1 MDYRTDPCGVV
12 PKERLRVFVCF
23 GNLPGNAMRLR
34 DIPVRGEGK
43 VEEREAGKQNGRS
56 VMTPR
61 DNTI

>member
-1 MDYRTDPCGVV
+1 
-12 PKERLRVFVCF
+12 
-23 GNLPGNAMRLR
+23 MRLR

-61 DNTI
+61 ANTNLEERPIKRKL